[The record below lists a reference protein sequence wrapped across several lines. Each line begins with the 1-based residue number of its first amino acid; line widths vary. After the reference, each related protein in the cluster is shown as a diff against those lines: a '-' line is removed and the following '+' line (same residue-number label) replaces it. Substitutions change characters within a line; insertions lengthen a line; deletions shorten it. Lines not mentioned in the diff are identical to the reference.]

1 MKSFLIAI
9 VFLVIGGVV
18 GGFVALSVGTGIGA
32 GAGIATGL
40 AAGACSALESA
51 KDQGLVTDEQFDD
64 VLRGAVAKI
73 SGSVELPPHAELA
86 GTAAECE
93 KVMADL
99 QKAAAGQ

>member
-9 VFLVIGGVV
+9 VFLIIGGVV
-18 GGFVALSVGTGIGA
+18 GGFGALSVGTGIGA
-32 GAGIATGL
+32 GAGIATRL

-51 KDQGLVTDEQFDD
+51 KDQGLVTDAQFDE
-64 VLRGAVAKI
+64 VLGGAVAKI
-73 SGSVELPPHAELA
+73 AGSVALPPEAELA